1 MKSSTN
7 KTSSSTTNSIS
18 MVSTTNDDLKAIHS
32 IEAILGI
39 KHYDSHHHHHHHHQQ
54 QQQQQYLFPSS
65 HLIPSS
71 KFNQQKFSNKKRISN
86 ESYPDSKAM
95 RRMNNEIDTL
105 STSKSNG
112 NSEDDIEDLDDD
124 NDSDDRLLSNQQH
137 NSKKKHRRNRTT
149 FTTFQLH
156 ELERAFEKSHY
167 PDVYNR
173 EELAGKISLPEVRVQ
188 VWFQN
193 RRAKWRRQE
202 KAEASTL
209 KINPDFPMS
218 SFPPTSRPTTNPS
231 SSSPISSTLPLDPWL
246 VSPFTTST
254 STFSTNTNGTH
265 NPNNVTFFPTNC
277 NVSSLYSSSTYPTSP
292 PFHHSYGSFC
302 SDTNEIINETTN
314 LNPTNNANSIAHLR
328 IKAKEYMS
336 AIIGTTN
343 NTKNH
348 LIWPQGV

>member
-1 MKSSTN
+1 MLS
-7 KTSSSTTNSIS
+7 TNSIS
-18 MVSTTNDDLKAIHS
+18 MIPPTNDDLKAIHS

-39 KHYDSHHHHHHHHQQ
+39 KNLDDHHHHHHQHRQ
-54 QQQQQYLFPSS
+54 QHPQQHLFPPS
-65 HLIPSS
+65 HLMSSS
-71 KFNQQKFSNKKRISN
+71 KFNQQKFMNKKRSSN
-86 ESYPDSKAM
+86 ELYPDSKAI
-95 RRMNNEIDTL
+95 RRTNTDIDVL
-105 STSKSNG
+105 NTSKCNG
-112 NSEDDIEDLDDD
+112 NSEDEVDDLDDDDD
-124 NDSDDRLLSNQQH
+124 NDSDDRLLPNQQN

-173 EELAGKISLPEVRVQ
+173 EELASKISLPEVRVQ

-218 SFPPTSRPTTNPS
+218 SFPPTSRPTNPS
-231 SSSPISSTLPLDPWL
+231 SSSPGSSTLPLDPWL
-246 VSPFTTST
+246 VSSFTTS
-254 STFSTNTNGTH
+254 SYSTNPNGSH
-265 NPNNVTFFPTNC
+265 NSNNIQFFPTNC
-277 NVSSLYSSSTYPTSP
+277 NVSSLYSSSAYPTSP
-292 PFHHSYGSFC
+292 PFHHSYGSFS
-302 SDTNEIINETTN
+302 SDTNDMINEATN
-314 LNPTNNANSIAHLR
+314 LNPNNNANSIAHLR

-343 NTKNH
+343 STKNH
-348 LIWPQGV
+348 LLWPQGV

>member
-1 MKSSTN
+1 MKSGTS
-7 KTSSSTTNSIS
+7 KTTITTTNS
-18 MVSTTNDDLKAIHS
+18 MPLVATTSDDLSDPNNLKAIHS

-39 KHYDSHHHHHHHHQQ
+39 KNGDNHHQQ
-54 QQQQQYLFPSS
+54 HPFSS
-65 HLIPSS
+65 HLLPSS
-71 KFNQQKFSNKKRISN
+71 LDFHQQNKKRHLN
-86 ESYPDSKAM
+86 EHYPDMVKSA
-95 RRMNNEIDTL
+95 RRVSDETDVL
-105 STSKSNG
+105 SNSKSNG
-112 NSEDDIEDLDDD
+112 NSEDDLGDLDDD
-124 NDSDDRLLSNQQH
+124 NDSNDHCLTNNQH

-202 KAEASTL
+202 KAEANTL

-218 SFPPTSRPTTNPS
+218 SFPVTSRNMTTAS
-231 SSSPISSTLPLDPWL
+231 SSSPSCSSSVPSALSMDPWL
-246 VSPFTTST
+246 VTPFTTSN
-254 STFSTNTNGTH
+254 SSFCTNTNGSN
-265 NPNNVTFFPTNC
+265 NPGGIQFFPTNC
-277 NVSSLYSSSTYPTSP
+277 NVSTLYPTSSYSTP
-292 PFHHSYGSFC
+292 QLHHSYGSFS
-302 SDTNEIINETTN
+302 SDTNEILNET
-314 LNPTNNANSIAHLR
+314 NNNNNNTDSIAHLR

-343 NTKNH
+343 HAKNH
-348 LIWPQGV
+348 LVWPQGV

>member
-1 MKSSTN
+1 MKSGTN
-7 KTSSSTTNSIS
+7 KTTTATNS
-18 MVSTTNDDLKAIHS
+18 MPLVATTSDDLSDPNNLKAIHS

-39 KHYDSHHHHHHHHQQ
+39 KNGDNHHHHHHQQ
-54 QQQQQYLFPSS
+54 QHSFSSHFLPSS
-65 HLIPSS
+65 LEFH
-71 KFNQQKFSNKKRISN
+71 QHNKKRHSN
-86 ESYPDSKAM
+86 EHYPDIVKSA
-95 RRMNNEIDTL
+95 RRVSNETDVL
-105 STSKSNG
+105 SNSKSNG
-112 NSEDDIEDLDDD
+112 NSEDDLEDLDDD
-124 NDSDDRLLSNQQH
+124 IDSNDHCLTNNQH

-202 KAEASTL
+202 KAEANTL

-218 SFPPTSRPTTNPS
+218 SFPMTSRNIGNAS
-231 SSSPISSTLPLDPWL
+231 SSSPSCSSTLSMDPWL
-246 VSPFTTST
+246 VTPFTTSN
-254 STFSTNTNGTH
+254 SSFCTNTNNT
-265 NPNNVTFFPTNC
+265 NNSNGISFFPTNC
-277 NVSSLYSSSTYPTSP
+277 NVSTLYPTSSL
-292 PFHHSYGSFC
+292 HHPYGSYSS
-302 SDTNEIINETTN
+302 SDTNEILNETN
-314 LNPTNNANSIAHLR
+314 NNNNADSITHLR

-343 NTKNH
+343 HTKNH
-348 LIWPQGV
+348 LVWPQGV

>member
-7 KTSSSTTNSIS
+7 KTSTTNSIPMIPPNS
-18 MVSTTNDDLKAIHS
+18 DDLKAIHS

-39 KHYDSHHHHHHHHQQ
+39 KNLDHHHQQ
-54 QQQQQYLFPSS
+54 HLFPS
-65 HLIPSS
+65 HLLPSS
-71 KFNQQKFSNKKRISN
+71 KFYQQKLASKKRNAN
-86 ESYPDSKAM
+86 ELYLDSKVM
-95 RRMNNEIDTL
+95 RRISDEIDPL
-105 STSKSNG
+105 STNKSIG

-124 NDSDDRLLSNQQH
+124 DNDSNDRSLSNHHH

-218 SFPPTSRPTTNPS
+218 SFPPTSRAQTNPS
-231 SSSPISSTLPLDPWL
+231 SSSPVSSSMNMDPWL
-246 VSPFTTST
+246 ISPFTNS
-254 STFSTNTNGTH
+254 SSFSTNTNGSH
-265 NPNNVTFFPTNC
+265 NTNTVPFYPTNC
-277 NVSSLYSSSTYPTSP
+277 NVSSLYSSSAYPTP
-292 PFHHSYGSFC
+292 PPLHHSYGSFS
-302 SDTNEIINETTN
+302 SDTNDIINETTN
-314 LNPTNNANSIAHLR
+314 LNPNNNNNSIAHLR

-348 LIWPQGV
+348 LLWPQGV